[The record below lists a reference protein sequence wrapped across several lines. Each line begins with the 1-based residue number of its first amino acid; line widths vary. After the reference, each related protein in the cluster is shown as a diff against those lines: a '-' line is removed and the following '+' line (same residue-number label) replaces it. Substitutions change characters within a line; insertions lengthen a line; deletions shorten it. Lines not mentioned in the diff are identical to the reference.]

1 MRQKLQ
7 ELIDVIFGMRK
18 FIAWV
23 ALFLVGIIFRLTGYV
38 DGAQFVD
45 LIKST
50 FLAFAAANG
59 VEHLM
64 GVAKDYVNVKSR
76 PTTLSEEGEDK

>member
-23 ALFLVGIIFRLTGYV
+23 ALFLVGIVFRLTGYV

-64 GVAKDYVNVKSR
+64 GVAKEYVNVKSNAAKAV
-76 PTTLSEEGEDK
+76 EEDDDK